1 MALITGAGQG
11 IGKAIA
17 LAFAREG
24 AHVAINCYNQTQ
36 AEIGRGGCPTG
47 GLQRAGDGDVTDVR
61 FVQRLVDET
70 LAKFGRIDIL
80 VNNAGILTQSLIHE
94 MTVETWDRMIDV
106 DLRSV
111 FLLTRHVVPH
121 MIEQKS
127 GRIINIASQIG
138 QKGGVKLSYYAAAK
152 AGVIGFTKSRTTK
165 RDSKVFS
172 RRRQYWF
179 ILPLVADAKP

>member
-1 MALITGAGQG
+1 MVAQLAGCSGQVMA
-11 IGKAIA
+11 
-17 LAFAREG
+17 
-24 AHVAINCYNQTQ
+24 
-36 AEIGRGGCPTG
+36 AE
-47 GLQRAGDGDVTDVR
+47 GDVTDVR

-121 MIEQKS
+121 MIE
-127 GRIINIASQIG
+127 
-138 QKGGVKLSYYAAAK
+138 
-152 AGVIGFTKSRTTK
+152 
-165 RDSKVFS
+165 
-172 RRRQYWF
+172 
-179 ILPLVADAKP
+179 